1 MKESKEHILKV
12 AFNLFLQKS
21 FKEVT
26 MKEIVEKTGLSKGA
40 FYYYF
45 TSKEQLFFEVNSYY
59 FSLMAENAFT
69 NIKAVTLRQFYL
81 EALDRMGRV
90 LTAFLGGKTE
100 IGDNKTF
107 NYFTMMFDALSRF
120 PELREKMIAHDRK
133 ELDIWKERVAR
144 ARMSGEIRSKM
155 SDEQIAKVFLFTSD
169 GVAVRLIMEHR
180 FKDLWDELSGLW
192 GNFYTQLA
200 LKAPEPPMQ

>member
-1 MKESKEHILKV
+1 MKDSKEHILKV

-59 FSLMAENAFT
+59 FSMMAENAFT

-81 EALDRMGRV
+81 EALDRMSNA
-90 LTAFLGGKTE
+90 LPTFFKDETEKT
-100 IGDNKTF
+100 DNFSF
-107 NYFTMMFDALSRF
+107 NYFMMMFDALSRF
-120 PELREKMIAHDRK
+120 PELREKMIAHDRE
-133 ELDIWKERVAR
+133 ELEIWKERVAG
-144 ARMSGEIRSKM
+144 ARVSGEIRSEM
-155 SDEQIAKVFLFTSD
+155 NDEQIAKVFLCTGD
-169 GVAVRLIMEHR
+169 GVAVRLIMENR
-180 FKDLWDELSGLW
+180 FNDMLGELSGLW
-192 GNFYTQLA
+192 RNFYNQLA
-200 LKAPEPPMQ
+200 VKASEPPVQ

>member
-90 LTAFLGGKTE
+90 LTAFLGVKTE